1 MTTVKQ
7 ITLEESNSIKTEA
20 AQRKFAELMRIM
32 VDMDQFSLYV
42 GEQFA
47 KVVTGTDF
55 LSVKSYLRAFRLLAK
70 DNNEKILE
78 DEGTTDMVKWSNVN
92 LDRYMDNL
100 HIIRFVNLQIPAFN

>member
-1 MTTVKQ
+1 MTTVKP

-32 VDMDQFSLYV
+32 VDMDKFSLYV

-55 LSVKSYLRAFRLLAK
+55 LSVKSYLRAFRFLAK
-70 DNNEKILE
+70 DNNESILE

-92 LDRYMDNL
+92 LDRYVDNL

>member
-1 MTTVKQ
+1 MAMVKQ
-7 ITLEESNSIKTEA
+7 ITLEESNAARSEA
-20 AQRKFAELMRIM
+20 AKKEFAEFMRVM

-70 DNNEKILE
+70 DNNAKILE
-78 DEGTTDMVKWSNVN
+78 DETTPDMVKWSNVN

>member
-1 MTTVKQ
+1 MTTIKP
-7 ITLEESNSIKTEA
+7 ITLEEYNSIKTEA

-78 DEGTTDMVKWSNVN
+78 DETTPDMVNWSEVN
-92 LDRYMDNL
+92 LARYMDNL
-100 HIIRFVNLQIPAFN
+100 HIIRFVNLQLPPFN

>member
-1 MTTVKQ
+1 MTTVKP
-7 ITLEESNSIKTEA
+7 ITLKEFNATKSEA
-20 AQRKFAELMRIM
+20 AKQEFAEFMRVM

-70 DNNEKILE
+70 DNNKKILE
-78 DEGTTDMVKWSNVN
+78 DEATPDMVKWSNVN
-92 LDRYMDNL
+92 LDRYVDNL
-100 HIIRFVNLQIPAFN
+100 HIIRFVNLQLPPFN